1 MQLNQDIILIITIT
15 VTLALVGLF
24 ILSMYLVASKTSLQK
39 NLTIKLDLYPG
50 SLIMKGPALDQEA
63 DA

>member
-24 ILSMYLVASKTSLQK
+24 ILSMSCSLPKTSLQK

-50 SLIMKGPALDQEA
+50 VL
-63 DA
+63 